1 MAQQDS
7 YCINNMHKLNGM
19 TNSQNTDAPK
29 CAPCEAVTLP
39 HPLQRV
45 LEKVARLRRPQ
56 ILGPVIA
63 TERKEMKAPCV
74 FVSDESARHRWKA

>member
-1 MAQQDS
+1 MDHAGNHALDRLADRQMNVLRHDD
-7 YCINNMHKLNGM
+7 ITGHH
-19 TNSQNTDAPK
+19 
-29 CAPCEAVTLP
+29 EAVTLP

-56 ILGPVIA
+56 ILEPVIA